1 MRTTNLR
8 VVGLALT
15 VVLGAAVNLAA
26 QQRPAMDPLLRL
38 LVKKGVV
45 TEQEAEELQ
54 REYQAMQRSTP
65 PAQETA
71 RAAAPAPPSP
81 AARKQTETL
90 EAGAAPPAPLPNKL
104 DGLHIGTLIYASY
117 QDGRVY
123 EGVPNETSRENRFV
137 IKRAYLNVKLD
148 IAPYLQ
154 ARVTP
159 DIHQDATGD
168 WKTRFKYVYGKFH
181 TKRLGFIGK
190 PYVEFGLAHM
200 PWLDFEEHIN
210 RFRMQDTMFME
221 RNHLFNSADLGVMFG
236 GNFGEELP
244 EEFRHEVNHHYAG
257 RWGSFQ
263 VGAYNGGGYHAVEQT
278 SNKALEGRI
287 SIRPLP
293 DSLPGFQVTAFGL
306 TGKGNAPSEPDWS
319 LADFMLSYES
329 PRFVVT
335 GQYERGEGNQ
345 KGNLVD
351 GDGNPSKHD
360 GYSVFGELRLG
371 EKRAWSLIGRYDHF
385 DPDRDGGTGDVQKRW
400 IAGVAWQ
407 FYKGNYWLL
416 DYQNLSHDTP
426 GIPDEHRLQL
436 TLQLKY

>member
-1 MRTTNLR
+1 MKMR
-8 VVGLALT
+8 AMAPT
-15 VVLGAAVNLAA
+15 VVLAVMLGVALSLPA
-26 QQRPAMDPLLRL
+26 QEGPPMDPLLRL

-45 TEQEAEELQ
+45 TQEEAVEIQ
-54 REYQAMQRSTP
+54 KEYEAMKGTGASST
-65 PAQETA
+65 TM
-71 RAAAPAPPSP
+71 
-81 AARKQTETL
+81 
-90 EAGAAPPAPLPNKL
+90 AGATAPPAASPAQAVQAQAAPEVAPLPKAL
-104 DGLHIGTLIYASY
+104 KGLHIGTLAYVSY
-117 QDGRVY
+117 QDGRKY
-123 EGVPNETSRENRFV
+123 EGVPNETTRDNRFL
-137 IKRAYLNVKLD
+137 IKRAYLNVKFD
-148 IAPYLQ
+148 IAPFLQ

-181 TKRLGFIGK
+181 WKELGFIGK

-236 GNFGEELP
+236 GNFGGELP
-244 EEFRHEVNHHYAG
+244 EEYRHEVNHHYAG

-263 VGAYNGGGYHAVEQT
+263 VGLYNGGGYHAVEQT

-287 SIRPLP
+287 SLRPMP
-293 DSLPGFQVTAFGL
+293 DALPGFQVTAFGL
-306 TGKGNAPSEPDWS
+306 IGKGNAPSEPDWN
-319 LADFMLSYES
+319 LGNLMLSYES

-345 KGNLVD
+345 KGNMADAD
-351 GDGNPSKHD
+351 GKPLKHK

-371 EKRAWSLIGRYDHF
+371 EARAWSLIGRYDHF
-385 DPDRDGGTGDVQKRW
+385 DPNRDGAGDVQKRW

>member
-1 MRTTNLR
+1 MRTTKLR

-15 VVLGAAVNLAA
+15 VMLGAAMSLAA

-54 REYQAMQRSTP
+54 REYEAMQRGT
-65 PAQETA
+65 AQETA

-81 AARKQTETL
+81 VPQRQTATL
-90 EAGAAPPAPLPNKL
+90 KAEAAPPAPLPNKL

-117 QDGRVY
+117 QDARVY
-123 EGVPNETSRENRFV
+123 EGVPNETSRESRFT

-159 DIHQDATGD
+159 DIHQDASGD

-181 TKRLGFIGK
+181 GKRLGFVGK
-190 PYVEFGLAHM
+190 PYAEFGLAHM
-200 PWLDFEEHIN
+200 PWLDWEEAIN
-210 RFRMQDTMFME
+210 GFRMQGTMFLE
-221 RNHLFNSADLGVMFG
+221 RNHIFNSADVGVLVG
-236 GNFGEELP
+236 GNIGGELP
-244 EEFRHEVNHHYAG
+244 EAYRHDVNHHYAG

-263 VGAYNGGGYHAVEQT
+263 VGLYNGGGYHAEEQT
-278 SNKALEGRI
+278 SNKAIEGRI
-287 SIRPLP
+287 SVRPLP

-306 TGKGNAPSEPDWS
+306 TGRGNTPAEPDWS
-319 LADFMLSYES
+319 LANFMLSYES

-345 KGNLVD
+345 GGTMVD
-351 GDGNPSKHD
+351 ATGRSLKHE
-360 GYSVFGELRLG
+360 GYSIFGRVRFGER
-371 EKRAWSLIGRYDHF
+371 RNWHVIGRYDHF
-385 DPDRDGGTGDVQKRW
+385 DPDRTSSASDERDRW

-407 FYKGNYWLL
+407 FIGENYWLL
-416 DYQNLSHDTP
+416 DYENLSHDTP
-426 GIPDEHRLQL
+426 GIPDEHRIQL